1 MVTEDRKAQGLHL
14 LATVRDNIAL
24 PSLGNIARFGLR
36 SFASE
41 ARLAEREVKE
51 LGIRCTGIGQ
61 IAGTLSGG
69 NQQKVV
75 IGKWLATQPRVLLL
89 DEPTRGID
97 VGAKQEIY
105 ELIFGLAR
113 GGLAIVLVS
122 SELPELLLLADRILV
137 VSEGWPRGVLSRDT
151 ASEEVIMKLAAP
163 QTRTDSARAT

>member
-1 MVTEDRKAQGLHL
+1 MHL
-14 LATVRDNIAL
+14 QASVRDNHVL
-24 PSLGNIARFGLR
+24 PSLGRLARFGLR
-36 SFASE
+36 FFAGE

-51 LGIRCTGIGQ
+51 LAIRCTGIGQ

-75 IGKWLATQPRVLLL
+75 IGKWLATRPRVLLL

-113 GGLAIVLVS
+113 QGIAIVLVS

-137 VSEGWPRGVLSRDT
+137 VSEGWPRGMLSRNA
-151 ASEEVIMKLAAP
+151 ASEEAIMRLAAP
-163 QTRTDSARAT
+163 STQTGTGRAA